1 MVQNPPHDKDVLAT
15 LACDVAARLA
25 EAPHLA
31 DVAAAIRAVC
41 REETALLVDYDPAAA
56 ERVGAVVAAERLC
69 CAEIGW
75 HLDGPVSDASTAAG
89 TQLTPC
95 ACASKRHRRNLTPSN
110 CFSDTGYES
119 DGRKPLRCRPP
130 AMGGKKVT
138 TSPSWSSAPRWCC
151 SSLSI
156 TTHGSSLMPNC

>member
-1 MVQNPPHDKDVLAT
+1 MVQNPPHDKAVLAT
-15 LACDVAARLA
+15 LACDVAARPA

-89 TQLTPC
+89 TPAHTLRLRIEASPAQLD
-95 ACASKRHRRNLTPSN
+95 AIQLLFGHR
-110 CFSDTGYES
+110 
-119 DGRKPLRCRPP
+119 LRE
-130 AMGGKKVT
+130 
-138 TSPSWSSAPRWCC
+138 
-151 SSLSI
+151 
-156 TTHGSSLMPNC
+156 